1 MLCIQKSTFIYSV
14 GNICHLDSMETD
26 AIQIHSSVIVHGSRV
41 FISVIRVF
49 KYNKSKNLPLF
60 LPRVLYIIL
69 SGSALAII
77 TTK

>member
-1 MLCIQKSTFIYSV
+1 MLCIQKSAFIYSV
-14 GNICHLDSMETD
+14 GKICHLDSMETD
-26 AIQIHSSVIVHGSRV
+26 AIQIHGSVIVHGSRV
-41 FISVIRVF
+41 FISMIRVF